1 MASIKKYDTAK
12 GTAWRVQYR
21 SPDGKSRTK
30 QGFRTKA
37 EAQRWADKNATTI
50 TEGYWTDPSRG
61 KIRIEE
67 LWDMWKPS
75 QHHLAESSMHTLAS
89 SWDTHVKPRWGSIAI
104 SAVQTRDVQAWVDS
118 MHADNKS
125 SSVIHRA
132 ENLLS
137 ALADV
142 AVYDQMIPRNP
153 CASVRLPSRKRRE
166 MNALTVDQV
175 KVLVNQAAR
184 YKSLVVFLAFTGARW
199 GEAVALRVE
208 DIDLARKR
216 ATISKAASTVGGKV
230 VVGDTKTRKVR
241 SIALPTVVVEALR
254 SELRGKLPKALV
266 WANHRGQIVTTPSRR
281 SWWHA
286 AVDACHAAD
295 GSFPAGLR
303 IHDLRHTAASILIGA
318 GASVLVVQRQLGHA
332 SAKMTLDRYAHLFD
346 GDLDEVVGAVSDV
359 VGLSWDS
366 VNGGG
371 FGSSTA

>member
-1 MASIKKYDTAK
+1 MASIKKYATAK

-21 SPDGKSRTK
+21 SPDGRSRTK

-50 TEGYWTDPSRG
+50 TEGAWTDPSMG

-67 LWDMWKPS
+67 LWEMWKPS
-75 QHHLAESSMHTLAS
+75 QHHLAESSMRTLVS

-118 MHADNKS
+118 MHADKKS
-125 SSVIHRA
+125 GSVIHRA

-142 AVYDQMIPRNP
+142 AVRDQMIPRNP
-153 CASVRLPSRKRRE
+153 CDSVRLPSRKRRE
-166 MNALTVDQV
+166 MNALTADQV
-175 KVLVNQAAR
+175 KALIRQTLR

-208 DIDLARKR
+208 DIDLVRRR
-216 ATISKAASTVGGKV
+216 ATISRAASTVGGKV
-230 VVGDTKTRKVR
+230 IIGETKTRKIR
-241 SIALPTVVVEALR
+241 SIALPGVVVEALR
-254 SELRGKLPKALV
+254 EEMRGKLPKALV
-266 WANHRGQIVTTPSRR
+266 WTNRRGQIVTTPSRR
-281 SWWHA
+281 SWWHS
-286 AVDACHAAD
+286 AVDVCHEAD
-295 GSFPAGLR
+295 DSFPAGLR
-303 IHDLRHTAASILIGA
+303 IHDLRHTAASLLIGA

-332 SAKMTLDRYAHLFD
+332 SAKMTLDRYSHLFD
-346 GDLDEVVGAVSDV
+346 GDLDEVVGAISDV

-366 VNGGG
+366 VNDGGL
-371 FGSSTA
+371 SSSAG

>member
-1 MASIKKYDTAK
+1 MASIRKYATAN

-21 SPDGKSRTK
+21 SPDGRSRTK

-50 TEGYWTDPSRG
+50 TEGSWTDPSMG

-67 LWDMWKPS
+67 LWEMWKPS
-75 QHHLAESSMHTLAS
+75 QHHLAESSMRTLVS

-118 MHADNKS
+118 MHADKKS

-142 AVYDQMIPRNP
+142 AVRDQMIPRNP
-153 CASVRLPSRKRRE
+153 CNSVSLPSRKRRE
-166 MNALTVDQV
+166 MNALTADQV
-175 KVLVNQAAR
+175 KALVKQTSR

-208 DIDLARKR
+208 DIDLARRR
-216 ATISKAASTVGGKV
+216 ATISRAASTVGGKV
-230 VVGDTKTRKVR
+230 VIGETKTRQIR
-241 SIALPTVVVEALR
+241 SIALPSVVVEALR
-254 SELRGKLPKALV
+254 EEMRGKLPKALV
-266 WANHRGQIVTTPSRR
+266 WTNYRGQIVTTPSRR
-281 SWWHA
+281 SWWHS
-286 AVDACHAAD
+286 AVDACHEAD
-295 GSFPAGLR
+295 DSFPAGLR
-303 IHDLRHTAASILIGA
+303 IHDLRHTAASLLIGA

-332 SAKMTLDRYAHLFD
+332 SAKMTLDRYSHLFD
-346 GDLDEVVGAVSDV
+346 GDLDEVVGAISDV
-359 VGLSWDS
+359 VELSWNS

-371 FGSSTA
+371 LGSSTA